1 MSSTENL
8 SVIGLQ
14 WGDEGK
20 GKIVDYL
27 ADQYDAV
34 ARFNG
39 GSNAGH
45 TVVIGGKKNT
55 FHLIPSGAL
64 KEKELLIGAGVAV
77 DPVVLGEELSILPAD
92 ARSRLVVDD
101 RCSLVS
107 PMDKQLDAVL
117 EEMKGPTAIGT
128 TKRGIGP
135 SFAVRALRLSPRVI
149 DLMRGFDFAALVRFY
164 DKFSLDSAGLA
175 SWVEESKRL
184 LAGIAGSVSA
194 RIMAMIERGE
204 RVLFEG
210 SQGTLLDLIHGSY
223 PYVTGTH
230 TTASYIPASLGI
242 PPSAAGESL
251 GVMKCYATRVGS
263 GPFPTEVK
271 GPVGDGIRSI
281 GNEYGAT
288 TGRPRRVGWLDLV
301 ALRYSIALNGSE
313 KIVVSK
319 VDVLSKVRDF
329 KVCVAYKHQGS
340 ESTDFQ
346 SSLAHLDEVEPV
358 YESPLSLNGARY
370 ESGLPEE
377 GKKLVTYLEKELGV
391 SVTMVS
397 HGEDR
402 SKTIEL

>member
-1 MSSTENL
+1 MA
-8 SVIGLQ
+8 G
-14 WGDEGK
+14 
-20 GKIVDYL
+20 
-27 ADQYDAV
+27 QYDAV

-45 TVVIGGKKNT
+45 TVVIGGKKHT

-64 KEKELLIGAGVAV
+64 KGKELLIGAGVAV
-77 DPVVLGEELSILPAD
+77 DPVVLGEELSLLPGEVKG
-92 ARSRLVVDD
+92 RLVVDD

-117 EEMKGPTAIGT
+117 EELKGSSAIGT
-128 TKRGIGP
+128 TRRGIGP
-135 SFAVRALRLSPRVI
+135 SYATRALRLSPRVS
-149 DLMRGFDFAALVRFY
+149 DLLRGFDFAALVRFY
-164 DKFSLDSAGLA
+164 EKLSVDTAGLE
-175 SWVEESKRL
+175 SWSEESRKL
-184 LAGIAGSVSA
+184 LAGIVGSASTRISA
-194 RIMAMIERGE
+194 VTQRGGS
-204 RVLFEG
+204 VLFEG

-223 PYVTGTH
+223 PFVTGTH

-242 PPSAAGESL
+242 PPSSAGESL

-271 GPVGDGIRSI
+271 GPIADNIRSI

-319 VDVLSKVRDF
+319 VDVLSQIKEF
-329 KVCVAYKHQGS
+329 KACVAYKHQGS
-340 ESTDFQ
+340 ESADFQ

-358 YESPLSLNGARY
+358 YESPFSLHGARY
-370 ESGLPEE
+370 DSGLPEA
-377 GKKLVTYLEKELGV
+377 GKKLVAYLEKELRV
-391 SVTMVS
+391 SVSMVS
-397 HGEDR
+397 HGEER
-402 SKTIEL
+402 SMTIEL